1 MQYVGLHTLY
11 RVRSTSAYLQLIG
24 TARAC
29 SDFVLR
35 SLPILVAVFVSCHVF
50 DSETRAQQPGFFD
63 VKSVIQDV
71 QRRFRLSQADLQFI
85 SPLIQQDNS
94 DLLVIYERFGGSE
107 PDYSPVMWRQ
117 VIDQRVEFETRLRT
131 KMTGKQ
137 ASALRVARRSLETR
151 ILGRIV
157 DDYVDYLVVY
167 LELEALEIE
176 AIEHLFQKERR
187 AKHELVMKYLDRPET
202 LDKELDAVTLRTE
215 YWLGKILTAEQ
226 MKLYRSMD
234 VAGDTITA

>member
-1 MQYVGLHTLY
+1 MQHVGLHKRY
-11 RVRSTSAYLQLIG
+11 RVRSTAACFEVIK
-24 TARAC
+24 TAR
-29 SDFVLR
+29 LR
-35 SLPILVAVFVSCHVF
+35 TIAVVGAVFVTCLLFCDDAH
-50 DSETRAQQPGFFD
+50 AQQPGFFD

-71 QRRFRLSQADLQFI
+71 QKRFRLSPADIQFI

-94 DLLVIYERFGGSE
+94 DLLVIYERFGGTE
-107 PDYSPVMWRQ
+107 PDYSPVMWRS
-117 VIDQRVEFETRLRT
+117 VIDQRVEFETRART

-157 DDYVDYLVVY
+157 QDYVDYLVVY

-187 AKHELVMKYLDRPET
+187 AKHELVLKYLDRPET
-202 LDKELDAVTLRTE
+202 LAKELDTLTQRTE
-215 YWLGKILTAEQ
+215 FWLEKILTAEQ
-226 MKLYRSMD
+226 MKLYRSMYEP
-234 VAGDTITA
+234 GQSITA